1 MAIVC
6 ATLDSKRVLD
16 LKLISSDPNIG
27 LYLCYDGKRIKWLN
41 DLHSLKDFVKNVVK
55 SSGKWSSPGGQSR
68 KFTSSTFDITMTWYY
83 GKQKTLL
90 FQGKDGNEL
99 RETIIKA
106 CMAKSTTNNQN
117 QLIGMGDNIVCM
129 NSFITPINPDKPATE
144 RVLTH
149 MNDQFEEHETLK
161 GNLANKLDQ
170 DSTCSCTSNST
181 DYDDLKLNF
190 EILQSRVDALQA
202 LANTQKV
209 SFSELGCSNE
219 IECLK
224 RELCLER
231 EKHRE
236 WNRT

>member
-1 MAIVC
+1 MIHHQFTNMAAIC
-6 ATLDSKRVLD
+6 AILDSKRVLD
-16 LKLISSDPNIG
+16 LKLISNDPNIG
-27 LYLCYDGKRIKWLN
+27 LHLCYDGKRIKWLN
-41 DLHSLKDFVKNVVK
+41 NLHSLKDFVKNVVK

-106 CMAKSTTNNQN
+106 CMAKSTMNNQN
-117 QLIGMGDNIVCM
+117 QLMGISDNIVCM
-129 NSFITPINPDKPATE
+129 NNFIMPINPDKPTTE

-161 GNLANKLDQ
+161 GNSAYKLDQ
-170 DSTCSCTSNST
+170 DCTCSCTSDSA

-190 EILQSRVDALQA
+190 EILQSRV
-202 LANTQKV
+202 
-209 SFSELGCSNE
+209 ELYKPWPTH
-219 IECLK
+219 K
-224 RELCLER
+224 R
-231 EKHRE
+231 
-236 WNRT
+236 

>member
-1 MAIVC
+1 MAAVC

-27 LYLCYDGKRIKWLN
+27 SYLCYDGKRIKWLN

-106 CMAKSTTNNQN
+106 CMAKSTMNNQN
-117 QLIGMGDNIVCM
+117 QLTGISDNTVCM
-129 NSFITPINPDKPATE
+129 NNFITLINPDKPTTE
-144 RVLTH
+144 RVLTY
-149 MNDQFEEHETLK
+149 MND
-161 GNLANKLDQ
+161 
-170 DSTCSCTSNST
+170 
-181 DYDDLKLNF
+181 
-190 EILQSRVDALQA
+190 
-202 LANTQKV
+202 
-209 SFSELGCSNE
+209 
-219 IECLK
+219 
-224 RELCLER
+224 
-231 EKHRE
+231 
-236 WNRT
+236 